1 MEEKR
6 KIQQSSNDFEMPS
19 LFVPMSRMN
28 NFQLG
33 GYGPPEKNPEKNPR
47 YKTEICRNFKER
59 SNCIYGKKCQFAH
72 GRQELCDVRKS
83 KYKTKPCQKYWQVGY
98 CAYGPRCNFLHGEIT
113 DFDQEMMDLN
123 ATIPR
128 GDSTH
133 YEPTLSSTSRPITPT
148 NLFDFELGDD
158 PMMSRG
164 PTPYANPQVEPAP
177 GPNFGSNDF
186 DIGVWQPCEGLQDL
200 QGLKV
205 ED

>member
-6 KIQQSSNDFEMPS
+6 KIQQSSNDFEMSS
-19 LFVPMSRMN
+19 LFVPISRMN
-28 NFQLG
+28 NCQLG

-98 CAYGPRCNFLHGEIT
+98 CAYGPRCNFLHGEIN
-113 DFDQEMMDLN
+113 DFDQEMLDLN
-123 ATIPR
+123 TTITR

-133 YEPTLSSTSRPITPT
+133 YDPTLSSTSRPTTPT
-148 NLFDFELGDD
+148 NLFEFELGNICIYYGGNTIISSIRLLWRLFVLKGVFSK
-158 PMMSRG
+158 PSGKMI
-164 PTPYANPQVEPAP
+164 VAP
-177 GPNFGSNDF
+177 FFCFWS
-186 DIGVWQPCEGLQDL
+186 
-200 QGLKV
+200 
-205 ED
+205 